1 MEVAVESS
9 ATHSDSKTAALN
21 VGGKV
26 SKFEVKTKADTTA
39 DTTVPAPD
47 TLNPFAFTVRNNIAP
62 STPVVSNQIIIA

>member
-1 MEVAVESS
+1 VEVAVESS

-26 SKFEVKTKADTTA
+26 SKFEVKTKADTT
-39 DTTVPAPD
+39 VPAPD

-62 STPVVSNQIIIA
+62 STPVVSNQIVIA